1 MATGCVIWLMYAAD
15 QSLGPRLAMAH
26 PFKRLRLWIRNNP
39 EDSTPVM
46 IAGAIILMAA
56 MALAYSFLF

>member
-1 MATGCVIWLMYAAD
+1 MPTIKSSDSSLTMA
-15 QSLGPRLAMAH
+15 RL
-26 PFKRLRLWIRNNP
+26 FKRLRRWIRNNP

-56 MALAYSFLF
+56 MALAYRFLF